1 VGFEVQQVEEV
12 VGAGDGAA
20 AEDETGEADSA
31 GGAGPV
37 VVAYRSASG
46 YPACVK

>member
-1 VGFEVQQVEEV
+1 VGFEVKEVEEV
-12 VGAGDGAA
+12 VGAGDGA